1 MSTLPEICGHEEV
14 RASLARAARKGS
26 LASSILLHGRP
37 GIGRQRLGLWL
48 AQLLHCT
55 SPHTDGPCNQ
65 CQHCRFSLRLEHP
78 DVHWFF
84 PLPRPRGTLTPEKLA
99 EALEDARMA
108 ALAERREDPLRPQ
121 VPGEPLGLYLA
132 QVHTIRKLAGASPA
146 MAARKVFLIG
156 NAELLVPQ
164 EGSTEAANAVLKLL
178 EEPPA
183 DTTVIL
189 TAAQPDALPT
199 TVRSRLLAIR
209 LRPLPDQRIADFLR
223 QHCAAAQPDVDRAAR
238 LAQGTIGRALAFL
251 ATGAQTPPLEHV
263 RAQARALLEAAAS
276 TSATGRFSAALAL
289 SPTGARGTFRDV
301 LEFLALWLRDL
312 AAIAAGDEEH
322 VVNDDARAFLA
333 DLARRLPAA
342 AAGVP
347 DAIKA
352 VYDAHALAATNVNP
366 QLTTSRL
373 LRSIHSALY
382 QSS

>member
-1 MSTLPEICGHEEV
+1 MSILPEICGHEDV
-14 RASLARAARKGS
+14 RASLIRAARNGS

-37 GIGRQRLGLWL
+37 GVGRQRLGLWL
-48 AQLLHCT
+48 AQLLQCT
-55 SPHTDGPCNQ
+55 SPEALGPCNR
-65 CQHCRFSLRLEHP
+65 CQQCRFCLRLEHP

-84 PLPRPRGTLTPEKLA
+84 PLSRPRGVHTPDKLA

-108 ALAERREDPLRPQ
+108 ALADMREDPLRPPT
-121 VPGEPLGLYLA
+121 PGEPVGLYLA
-132 QVHTIRKLAGASPA
+132 QTHTIRRLAAASPA
-146 MAARKVFLIG
+146 MAARKVFVIG

-164 EGSTEAANAVLKLL
+164 EASTEAANAVLKLL

-183 DTTVIL
+183 DTTIIL

-209 LRPLPDQRIADFLR
+209 LRPLPDRLVADFLS
-223 QHCAAAQPDVDRAAR
+223 QHRGAAQPDAERAAR

-251 ATGAQTPPLEHV
+251 PMGAGTPPLEDV

-276 TSATGRFSAALAL
+276 TSATDHFSAALAF

-301 LEFLALWLRDL
+301 LDFLALWLRDL
-312 AAIAAGDEEH
+312 AAIAAGGEEH
-322 VVNDDARAFLA
+322 VVNHDARAFLA

-352 VYDAHALAATNVNP
+352 VYDAHALATTNVNP
-366 QLTTSRL
+366 QLTTNHL
-373 LRSIHSALY
+373 LRSIHAALY
-382 QSS
+382 PRS